1 MLKKPMMWDLLEN
14 VHSPVP
20 KKIQRVAVAMTVVGI
35 SAHWKILQMIVLL
48 ACTTVNGYMIVK
60 KAIIELSKIL
70 RVQVQNSYT
79 IQKISNVI

>member
-1 MLKKPMMWDLLEN
+1 MMWDLLEN
-14 VHSPVP
+14 AHSPVP
-20 KKIQRVAVAMTVVGI
+20 KKIQRVAVEMTAVGI

-48 ACTTVNGYMIVK
+48 ACTMVNGYMIVK

-79 IQKISNVI
+79 IQKK

>member
-1 MLKKPMMWDLLEN
+1 MMWDLLEN
-14 VHSPVP
+14 AHSPVP

-79 IQKISNVI
+79 IQKK

>member
-1 MLKKPMMWDLLEN
+1 MMWDLLEN

-48 ACTTVNGYMIVK
+48 ACTMVNGYMIVNK
-60 KAIIELSKIL
+60 DTTALSKIL
-70 RVQVQNSYT
+70 LVHLQVDT
-79 IQKISNVI
+79 